1 MARNRRNITPEEQLE
16 QLSVDIENMEET
28 LKEMKRTKKELES
41 QIKMNKLEELYDIII
56 SNGKT
61 INEVKEMVENNVE
74 HCA

>member
-41 QIKMNKLEELYDIII
+41 KVKMNKLEELYNIMT

-61 INEVKEMVENNVE
+61 IDEVKDMLQCEES
-74 HCA
+74 CA

>member
-41 QIKMNKLEELYDIII
+41 QIKMNKLEELYNIIT

-61 INEVKEMVENNVE
+61 IDEVKDMLQCEES
-74 HCA
+74 CA

>member
-41 QIKMNKLEELYDIII
+41 QIKMNQLEELYDVIT
-56 SNGKT
+56 SSGKT
-61 INEVKEMVENNVE
+61 IDEVKDMLQCEES
-74 HCA
+74 CA